1 MSISHPTP
9 EVRHSE
15 LSQLAW
21 DLIAC
26 SLLVKIGEQR
36 ARELDEVEA
45 AYAAPSAQVS
55 R

>member
-1 MSISHPTP
+1 MLQHPTP

-15 LSQLAW
+15 LAQLAW

-36 ARELDEVEA
+36 ARELAVAEA